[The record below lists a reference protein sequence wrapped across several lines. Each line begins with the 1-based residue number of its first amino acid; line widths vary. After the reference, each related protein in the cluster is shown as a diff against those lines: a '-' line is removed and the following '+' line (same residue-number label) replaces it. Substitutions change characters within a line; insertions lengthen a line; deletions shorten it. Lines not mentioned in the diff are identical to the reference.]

1 MIARTG
7 AIILGIIFLSF
18 IAALLLVDLTSPG
31 GFTQGESLS
40 SFINFLS
47 GNQEKSECDC
57 ELSSQLQQ
65 YICNP
70 FCGELAGRDCREKAD
85 CLS

>member
-7 AIILGIIFLSF
+7 AIIVGIIFLSF
-18 IAALLLVDLTSPG
+18 IAALLLVDLTSPK
-31 GFTQGESLS
+31 GFKQGESLS

-47 GNQEKSECDC
+47 SSQEKLECDC
-57 ELSSQLQQ
+57 EFSSQLQE

-70 FCGELAGRDCREKAD
+70 FCGELSGRSCEKKSDCV
-85 CLS
+85 

>member
-7 AIILGIIFLSF
+7 AIIVGIIFLSF
-18 IAALLLVDLTSPG
+18 IAALLLVDLTSPK
-31 GFTQGESLS
+31 GFKQGESLS

-47 GNQEKSECDC
+47 GREEKSECDC
-57 ELSSQLQQ
+57 EFSSQLQE

-70 FCGELAGRDCREKAD
+70 FCGKLSGKDCRDRSD
-85 CLS
+85 CSS